1 MVPLDLKFI
10 LCFQFLLAFLLYLLE
25 QLVSIAEEHAHLQEA
40 ILILAFYPVDSFL
53 AETDN
58 WLNLGETVLDIPH
71 ALLEDGPVTG
81 HLLGDWG
88 YLVRFVLAPDY
99 AIEAQQFIILLAV
112 GFQLFVVHAT
122 DGFLLEQADE
132 GGIDGVLVEADP
144 IADLPTLGATQ
155 LPRLKTF
162 LNAPLA

>member
-1 MVPLDLKFI
+1 M
-10 LCFQFLLAFLLYLLE
+10 
-25 QLVSIAEEHAHLQEA
+25 
-40 ILILAFYPVDSFL
+40 
-53 AETDN
+53 
-58 WLNLGETVLDIPH
+58 
-71 ALLEDGPVTG
+71 
-81 HLLGDWG
+81 
-88 YLVRFVLAPDY
+88 RFVLAPDY

>member
-58 WLNLGETVLDIPH
+58 
-71 ALLEDGPVTG
+71 
-81 HLLGDWG
+81 
-88 YLVRFVLAPDY
+88 
-99 AIEAQQFIILLAV
+99 
-112 GFQLFVVHAT
+112 
-122 DGFLLEQADE
+122 
-132 GGIDGVLVEADP
+132 
-144 IADLPTLGATQ
+144 
-155 LPRLKTF
+155 
-162 LNAPLA
+162 